1 MSPGSEPTSIPRG
14 DAARELP
21 PCDLV
26 MKGGVTSGVVYPG
39 VVMELARKY
48 RFASIGGTSAGAI
61 AAGVCAAAEYGRR
74 RDDGGGMAKL
84 ARVIEDLQTPGFL
97 VGLFQPTNDTRQ
109 LFEVAR
115 EAASSKGSPL
125 RRVEEAAV
133 RAAHRR
139 PEVPVLALLLI
150 AGLATLTIASFA
162 ALPDGLAAALALL
175 VALPLALLTIV
186 ATGAVSLGL
195 LGWKAARSLPDSYY
209 GICPGTKQDGNDDAL
224 TEWLHRQIQA
234 CAGRKDTDPPLTF
247 GDLEDEGIRLTMMT
261 TDLSLAR
268 PIRVPDDTGKYLFDP
283 EELRRLFPDEVVA
296 AMLPPDAR
304 EDERNARRH
313 QFIDTRTLPVLVG
326 VRLSLSFPVLLS
338 AVPLYLDHP
347 DTDPPVM
354 RHLFSDGGIASN
366 FPVHF
371 FDSWFPS
378 RPTFGVDLAEHPGA
392 ADEPV
397 AMPTDPVV
405 HSRPRWR
412 EVGSLLA
419 FAGQIRDTMQN
430 WRDSMQSELPG
441 FRDRVCQIRF
451 DKGEGGLSLEMPQAT
466 IDALVKRGHDA
477 GLKILETFD
486 EARWD
491 QHRFVRYLTL
501 MDMLEENLQ
510 YIDPFFTE
518 YGADLAR
525 GAPGVTAYREGHD
538 VEWCRRAHEATSH
551 LVALSRRWG
560 PPPGKRVGFRGEHAP
575 MPTPS
580 MRIVPKA

>member
-1 MSPGSEPTSIPRG
+1 
-14 DAARELP
+14 
-21 PCDLV
+21 
-26 MKGGVTSGVVYPG
+26 
-39 VVMELARKY
+39 
-48 RFASIGGTSAGAI
+48 
-61 AAGVCAAAEYGRR
+61 
-74 RDDGGGMAKL
+74 
-84 ARVIEDLQTPGFL
+84 
-97 VGLFQPTNDTRQ
+97 
-109 LFEVAR
+109 
-115 EAASSKGSPL
+115 
-125 RRVEEAAV
+125 
-133 RAAHRR
+133 
-139 PEVPVLALLLI
+139 
-150 AGLATLTIASFA
+150 
-162 ALPDGLAAALALL
+162 
-175 VALPLALLTIV
+175 
-186 ATGAVSLGL
+186 
-195 LGWKAARSLPDSYY
+195 
-209 GICPGTKQDGNDDAL
+209 
-224 TEWLHRQIQA
+224 
-234 CAGRKDTDPPLTF
+234 
-247 GDLEDEGIRLTMMT
+247 
-261 TDLSLAR
+261 
-268 PIRVPDDTGKYLFDP
+268 
-283 EELRRLFPDEVVA
+283 
-296 AMLPPDAR
+296 
-304 EDERNARRH
+304 
-313 QFIDTRTLPVLVG
+313 
-326 VRLSLSFPVLLS
+326 
-338 AVPLYLDHP
+338 
-347 DTDPPVM
+347 M

-405 HSRPRWR
+405 HALPRWR

-419 FAGQIRDTMQN
+419 FAGQIVDTMQN

-486 EARWD
+486 DARWD

-510 YIDPFFTE
+510 YIDPFFSE
-518 YGADLAR
+518 YGPDLAR